1 MGVLPEPAPISF
13 IIALHNQ
20 MELTQACLRSIEGT
34 LFSEKQLPIG
44 DGIGEV

>member
-34 LFSEKQLPIG
+34 LFSEKQHSIS